1 MIALSARAVTRDMT
15 SWPEILAGLEGLLEQ
30 RYKIEHVTLQPEI
43 GEQTPADGFAPV
55 FVVNAEKG

>member
-43 GEQTPADGFAPV
+43 GEQTPATV
-55 FVVNAEKG
+55 LRQCLS

>member
-1 MIALSARAVTRDMT
+1 MT

-43 GEQTPADGFAPV
+43 GEQDAGDGFAPV
-55 FVVNAEKG
+55 FVADAEKG